1 MTALE
6 IDTERFNVKTNEEFK
21 RDMEIEIEQAK
32 RENEGETDRATRLQ
46 RNVMPEFDKSLIG
59 FKIEFCFSY
68 VDDEGGT
75 YPAWCEG
82 VIEFIVNSKLR
93 TVMIRW
99 NADKVADSDLLVSK
113 HTLTKCGWN
122 PKHAKENAWRAYVGD
137 LND

>member
-1 MTALE
+1 
-6 IDTERFNVKTNEEFK
+6 
-21 RDMEIEIEQAK
+21 
-32 RENEGETDRATRLQ
+32 
-46 RNVMPEFDKSLIG
+46 MPAFDDSLIG

-82 VIEFIVNSKLR
+82 VIESIVNSKLR

-99 NADKVADSDLLVSK
+99 NADKVADGDLFVSK
-113 HTLTKCGWN
+113 HTLTKHGWN
-122 PKHAKENAWRAYVGD
+122 PKYAKENAWRAYVGD